1 MSIKNKLDITQVV
14 DENLCHSC
22 GACFA
27 SCGHDSINFKET
39 IGGYYTPIIDY
50 DSCTNCGLCFDVCS
64 GEHFGKTLNHTIPEN
79 PFIGNIISSYVGK
92 ATKKEIFDNSQSG
105 GITTA
110 ILADLLDTNEIE
122 VALVAIMKEG
132 IPPRGDFALV
142 TNSFDL
148 LACQKSK
155 YTPIPLLSAIPLL
168 KKVKG
173 KIAIVGLSCHFHS
186 LQNLCDVYPW
196 LMKKDILKIGLICD
210 RVMTISAID
219 FISSQV
225 KIDNPINNFIFRD
238 KLKPSYPG
246 NSVVF
251 SNNSQFVLDASIRK
265 DMKDFFTPARCR
277 LCFDKLNIFSDLVMG
292 DPHGVPNIDKK
303 YGETLVFVRTNKGK
317 EILEKCQNSEAIDIR
332 TVNTQIAINGQ
343 KIDKKEKDFN
353 KFTTAWSSLGKKLP
367 NYPFEIKINSD
378 FLDEKTKLEHS
389 LGLDKFASR
398 EELLDYAQKYYKKL
412 KIRNFKKIILD
423 KIKSIIKKILN
434 KGN

>member
-64 GEHFGKTLNHTIPEN
+64 GEHFGKTLNNSIPKN

-92 ATKKEIFDNSQSG
+92 STKKEIFDNSQSG

-148 LACQKSK
+148 YACQKSK

-168 KKVKG
+168 KRVKG

-186 LQNLCDVYPW
+186 LQNLCDMYPW
-196 LMKKDILKIGLICD
+196 LAKKDMLKIGLICD
-210 RVMTISAID
+210 RVMTTSAID

-225 KIDNPINNFIFRD
+225 KMDNPVNNFIFRD

-251 SNNSQFVLDASIRK
+251 SKDSQFVLDASIRMN
-265 DMKDFFTPARCR
+265 MKDFFTPARCR

-292 DPHGVPNIDKK
+292 DPHGLANIDKRN
-303 YGETLVFVRTNKGK
+303 GETLVFIRTEKGESVLK
-317 EILEKCQNSEAIDIR
+317 KCETLKIVDIR
-332 TVNTQIAINGQ
+332 TVDTKLAIQGQ
-343 KIDKKEKDFN
+343 KIDKKITDFN
-353 KFTTAWSSLGKKLP
+353 KFTSAWVDLDKKLP
-367 NYPFEIKINSD
+367 KYPFEIKFVNN
-378 FLDEKTKLEHS
+378 FLDEKIKLEHS
-389 LGLDKFASR
+389 LKLDRFVSR
-398 EELLDYAQKYYKKL
+398 EELLIYAQKYYKKL
-412 KIRNFKKIILD
+412 KIKNFKYLLIN
-423 KIKSIIKKILN
+423 KIKLLIKKVLE

>member
-64 GEHFGKTLNHTIPEN
+64 GEHFGKTLNYTIPEN
-79 PFIGNIISSYVGK
+79 PFIGNISSSYVGK
-92 ATKKEIFDNSQSG
+92 STKKEIFDNSQSG

-110 ILADLLDTNEIE
+110 ILADLLDKNEIE

-132 IPPRGDFALV
+132 VPPRGDFALV
-142 TNSFDL
+142 TNSLDL
-148 LACQKSK
+148 FACQKSK

-196 LMKKDILKIGLICD
+196 LIKKDILKIGLICD

-219 FISSQV
+219 FISSQAKMNSPV
-225 KIDNPINNFIFRD
+225 NNFIFRD

-251 SNNSQFVLDASIRK
+251 SKDSQFVLDASIRMN
-265 DMKDFFTPARCR
+265 MKDFFTPARCR

-292 DPHGVPNIDKK
+292 DPHGLPNIDKR
-303 YGETLVFVRTNKGK
+303 YGETLVFVRTEKG
-317 EILEKCQNSEAIDIR
+317 ESILKKCEKVESINIR
-332 TVNTQIAINGQ
+332 VVDTKIAIQGQ
-343 KIDKKEKDFN
+343 KIDKKITDFN
-353 KFTTAWSSLGKKLP
+353 KFTSAWVDLDKKLP
-367 NYPFEIKINSD
+367 KYPFEIKFVNN
-378 FLDEKTKLEHS
+378 FLDEKMKLEHS
-389 LGLDKFASR
+389 LKLDKFISR
-398 EELLDYAQKYYKKL
+398 EELIIYAQKYYKKL
-412 KIRNFKKIILD
+412 KIKNFRYILVN
-423 KIKSIIKKILN
+423 KIKLIVKKFLK